1 MMATRV
7 MARDNTGHAAKE
19 KPIFAPRAPGSR
31 GFLPR
36 PMALRRAGPSF
47 PRHGRGQGMARA
59 LVIGA
64 TGGIGAALAA
74 ALAARGDAVTGLS
87 RADALDLTDEA
98 SIARL
103 LGALEPPFE
112 TVLVATGAL
121 EVGGATPEKTLRA
134 LDPAALAAQFAL
146 NATGPALVL
155 KHALRLMPRDRPARF
170 AALSARVGSIG
181 DNRLGGW
188 YAYRAAKSA
197 LNQLIHTAA
206 IEIARTHPQATVVC
220 LHPGTVATRFT
231 EKYLGSHPAVAP
243 PEAAANLLGVLGGLT
258 PAQTGGFYDWAGR
271 EIPW

>member
-1 MMATRV
+1 MA
-7 MARDNTGHAAKE
+7 AA
-19 KPIFAPRAPGSR
+19 FG
-31 GFLPR
+31 
-36 PMALRRAGPSF
+36 GPSL
-47 PRHGRGQGMARA
+47 RCQQEGVMARA

-64 TGGIGAALAA
+64 TGGIGQALAS

-87 RADALDLTDEA
+87 RAGGLDLTDEA
-98 SIARL
+98 SIAHL
-103 LGALEPPFE
+103 LGALEAPFE

-121 EVGGATPEKTLRA
+121 DIAGAAPEKTLRA

-188 YAYRAAKSA
+188 YAYRAAKAA
-197 LNQLIHTAA
+197 LNQLVHTAA
-206 IEIARTHPQATVVC
+206 IEIARTHPQAIVVC

-231 EKYLGSHPAVAP
+231 ERYRGTHPAVAP
-243 PEAAANLLGVLGGLT
+243 AEAAANLLRVLDGLT
-258 PAQTGGFYDWAGR
+258 PARTGGFYDWAGE